1 MGKIVIFAGTTEG
14 RELSEWLSSIG
25 AEHIVCVATE
35 YGKQVLVED
44 EYSVVMEG
52 RMDEQQIEKFFEEN
66 DTAVVVDA
74 THPYAVKATE
84 NIRMAALKKKVEYL
98 RLERQDIE
106 IERQNAD
113 SENTERADNKDVKHD
128 KDVIESKESND
139 TKKYSIEDVEIDKE
153 KLSETI
159 NKRIGDYLDRGFGV
173 RYFENI
179 KECEERLEKTHGNI
193 MLTTGSK
200 ELADFCVNDSVKE
213 RLVVRV
219 LPGSESISICEKCGI
234 KGKQIIAMQGPF
246 SIETNF
252 ALINQYNI
260 RIMVTKASGAA
271 GGFEEKIDAARLAGI
286 RVYVIGRPQEQ
297 KGLSFEEVC
306 EKLAPYIQVQKYK
319 DYLTVLREKRRKP
332 RKITLIGCGMGKT
345 EDLSQTAM
353 DVIKNANM
361 VFGSRRLVESLN
373 TSNKKYPYYL
383 AGDVIPILLE
393 GIGDVAILF
402 SGDTGFYSGAKK
414 MYEELEKKINSGIL
428 DAKIT
433 IIPGVSSISALSAKS
448 GVSWDDAKIIS
459 FHGKDISDNLRA
471 EFVRAVQTNRKCFAL
486 LSGVS
491 DLNLVGRILMEE
503 KLEECKVIVGY
514 LMSYPREKIM
524 TLTPKQCIEIS
535 EPGLYSIFVINEAYS
550 QKVSEADNM
559 SHDIVNEDRSER
571 ILKHVNEDNTETT
584 LKNVNEDKSENRNS
598 ENKIKS
604 LGEFKITP
612 GIADSEFVRG
622 KVPMTKEEVRT
633 VSISKLNLNADSVV
647 YDVGSGTGSV
657 AIEIARLSDR
667 IKVFAIEKKHEAVEL
682 IHKNIEKFGLNN
694 IQVTEGMAPVALEEL
709 PTPTHA
715 FIGGSS
721 GNMSEI
727 VELLL
732 NKNPQINIVI
742 NAVSL
747 ETLQE
752 IMLLDKKFE
761 LGNFDI
767 VTMNVT
773 RTEKVGDYHMMR
785 GQNPIFI
792 CSFSGR
798 KTKEMR

>member
-74 THPYAVKATE
+74 THPYAIKATE

-106 IERQNAD
+106 IETQDR
-113 SENTERADNKDVKHD
+113 ENEVEEESDEQLKTD
-128 KDVIESKESND
+128 IESKN
-139 TKKYSIEDVEIDKE
+139 TKMYSMEDIEVEKE
-153 KLSETI
+153 KLSDTL
-159 NKRIGDYLDRGFGV
+159 NKKIGDYLDRGFGV
-173 RYFENI
+173 RYFENV
-179 KECEERLEKTHGNI
+179 KECEQRLEKTHGNI

-219 LPGSESISICEKCGI
+219 LPGSESISICEKSGI

-448 GVSWDDAKIIS
+448 GVSWEDAKIIS

-471 EFVRAVQTNRKCFAL
+471 EFVRAVQGNRKCFAL

-491 DLNLVGRILMEE
+491 DLNLVGRILIEE
-503 KLEECKVIVGY
+503 KLEECRVIVGY

-524 TLTPKQCIEIS
+524 TLAPKQCIDIS
-535 EPGLYSIFVINEAYS
+535 EPGLYSIFVINDAYS
-550 QKVSEADNM
+550 QNFSETDNM
-559 SHDIVNEDRSER
+559 SHNIGNE
-571 ILKHVNEDNTETT
+571 IKT
-584 LKNVNEDKSENRNS
+584 RN
-598 ENKIKS
+598 
-604 LGEFKITP
+604 GFKITP

-633 VSISKLNLNADSVV
+633 VSISKLNLSADSVV

-657 AIEIARLSDR
+657 AIEIARLSDS
-667 IKVFAIEKKHEAVEL
+667 IKVYAIEKKHEAVEL

-694 IQVTEGMAPVALEEL
+694 IRVTEGMAPVALEEL

-752 IMLLDKKFE
+752 IMHLDKKFE
-761 LGNFDI
+761 LKNFDI

-773 RTEKVGDYHMMR
+773 RTEKVGDYHMLR

-792 CSFSGR
+792 CSFTGR
-798 KTKEMR
+798 KTKDNAIKFS